1 MDKNALIVL
10 TADIKAQM
18 AIVHQLSILIERR
31 ALGLTPEDP
40 VRLESVAYQI
50 HNLYNA
56 VEDLLK
62 LVAAHFENQI
72 TDAARWHTA
81 LLQRMTQE
89 IPGIRPALLS
99 QECYLILNSLRGFRH
114 FFRHAYGVPID
125 YIQLNINLEKA
136 RQLGSHLEQDVN
148 NFLTVVGEMKG

>member
-1 MDKNALIVL
+1 MEKNALTIFKADIQAQMALVNRILTLVEERATGL
-10 TADIKAQM
+10 TAD
-18 AIVHQLSILIERR
+18 
-31 ALGLTPEDP
+31 DP
-40 VRLESVAYQI
+40 IRLESVAYQI

-72 TDAARWHTA
+72 TDTAHWHTA

-89 IPGIRPALLS
+89 VPGIRPALLS
-99 QECYLILNSLRGFRH
+99 EESYIILNSLRGFRH

-125 YIQLNINLEKA
+125 YPQLKINLDKA
-136 RQLGSHLEQDVN
+136 RQLNSLLKKDLE
-148 NFLTVVGEMKG
+148 NFLNRILEL

>member
-1 MDKNALIVL
+1 MEKNALTVFK
-10 TADIKAQM
+10 ADLQAQM
-18 AIVHQLSILIERR
+18 AIVSRILTLVEER
-31 ALGLTPEDP
+31 ATGLTPDDP
-40 VRLESVAYQI
+40 IRLESVAYQI

-72 TDAARWHTA
+72 TDTAQWHTA

-89 IPGIRPALLS
+89 VPGIRPALLS
-99 QECYLILNSLRGFRH
+99 EKCYLILNSLRGFRH

-125 YIQLNINLEKA
+125 YPQLKINLDKA
-136 RQLGSHLEQDVN
+136 RQLNSLLEKDLE
-148 NFLTVVGEMKG
+148 NFLHRIRDL